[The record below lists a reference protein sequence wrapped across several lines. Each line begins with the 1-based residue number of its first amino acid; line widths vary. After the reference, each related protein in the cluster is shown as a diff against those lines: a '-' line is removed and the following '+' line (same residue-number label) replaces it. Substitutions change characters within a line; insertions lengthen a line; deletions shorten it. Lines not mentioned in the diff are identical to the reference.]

1 MCAGWNA
8 KARSNEPGSQ
18 AGLRAAVGGADRH
31 RGVFRFRL
39 GWRAIPLTTTPTV
52 TLAAQAA
59 AEVLEFQS
67 IAPDRAA
74 AVGLDE
80 RANKAVRSARVD
92 W

>member
-8 KARSNEPGSQ
+8 KARSNEPERTGRPQ
-18 AGLRAAVGGADRH
+18 AAVGGADRH

-39 GWRAIPLTTTPTV
+39 GWRTIQLTTTPAV
-52 TLAAQAA
+52 TSAAQAA